1 MTIRAD
7 LSSNLTEAFSFITGH
22 FGTETATG
30 SQAMNLDVNK
40 MRCSNNI
47 QWQNH
52 ISNFITSATRN
63 MISSKWCNMVV

>member
-22 FGTETATG
+22 FGAETATV

-40 MRCSNNI
+40 MGCSNI
-47 QWQNH
+47 QWQNY

-63 MISSKWCNMVV
+63 MISSKSCNMVV